1 MAENKK
7 AQRKKKLG
15 KNKKND
21 DEEEICKEKT
31 PKIAEIS
38 SPKK

>member
-1 MAENKK
+1 MEENKK

-21 DEEEICKEKT
+21 DEEICKAKT

>member
-21 DEEEICKEKT
+21 GEEICKEKT
-31 PKIAEIS
+31 PKIAEIN